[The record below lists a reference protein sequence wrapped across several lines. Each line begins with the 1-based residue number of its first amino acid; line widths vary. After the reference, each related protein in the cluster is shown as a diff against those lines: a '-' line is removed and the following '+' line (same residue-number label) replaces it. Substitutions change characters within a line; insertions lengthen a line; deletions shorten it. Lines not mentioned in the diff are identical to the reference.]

1 MRKLISLFTLILI
14 TSVTVGAQNITFKG
28 SAPGA
33 VVANER
39 FQVNYTI
46 QTAGETAR
54 DIRVP
59 DVDGLNQL
67 YGPVNTG
74 TSMSSYSSGGQ
85 TVVQMSTTY
94 TYTYLA
100 PATGS
105 FTIPPASIKV
115 GNSNYKSN
123 EIKID
128 VVASSNAIPKNNPQQ
143 NNNQGSGSSN
153 QASVGQDEIFMRM
166 HVSKRNVYEN
176 EGFLVTFKLYSR
188 YSNVGFSNMQFP
200 NFEGFITHEIEQ
212 AASKEWN
219 LEAHNNTQYY
229 TAILKQY
236 IVFPIKSGKVSIES
250 GKYEVEIAKR
260 VATNSISFFDPIFTT
275 QTVKRNLTTAAT
287 AIDVEPLPA
296 GKPASFTGAVGDYSM
311 KTTVTPEELKT
322 DEVVTVKV
330 SLSGS
335 GNIKFLKNPVVTF
348 PNDFDRL
355 DPKVSESAKTTTAG
369 VTGSKSI
376 EYYGLPRYP
385 GTYTIPNVEFSYF
398 DPKSKT
404 YKTLSSGSHTI
415 KVEQG
420 EGGATTGT
428 TIVSGTNKE
437 DVKYLGQDI
446 RHIKTGNVSFHK
458 GSYFWGSIGYWL
470 WFILPAVLFI
480 AFFIVNRKQ
489 AKQNANLAL
498 TRTKKANK
506 VAAKRLKL
514 ANKYLKEDNKD
525 AFYEEISK
533 AVWGYLGDKLNMP
546 AASLT
551 KDNVESELNGK
562 QVDETLI
569 KDFIN
574 ILNTAEFARFA
585 PSGGHEAMDE
595 LYRSAVKTIDKMEGT
610 IKK

>member
-1 MRKLISLFTLILI
+1 MRKLISLFALILI
-14 TSVTVGAQNITFKG
+14 TSVTVEAQNITFKG

-46 QTAGETAR
+46 QTSGETAR

-74 TSMSSYSSGGQ
+74 TSMSSFSSGGQ
-85 TVVQMSTTY
+85 TMVQMSTTY

-100 PATGS
+100 PATGT
-105 FTIPPASIKV
+105 FTIPPATIKV

-123 EIKID
+123 EIKIN
-128 VVASSNAIPKNNPQQ
+128 VVATSNAIPKNNPQQ
-143 NNNQGSGSSN
+143 NNNRQPESG
-153 QASVGQDEIFMRM
+153 QASVGQDEIFIRM

-176 EGFLVTFKLYSR
+176 EGFLVTFKLYSQ
-188 YSNVGFSNMQFP
+188 YQNVGFQNMQFP

-219 LEAHNNTQYY
+219 LEAYNNTRYF

-236 IVFPIKSGKVSIES
+236 VVFPIKSGKVSIGS
-250 GKYEVEIAKR
+250 GKYEIEIAKR
-260 VATNSISFFDPIFTT
+260 VATNSISFFDPVFTT
-275 QTVKRNLTTAAT
+275 QTVKRNLTTAST
-287 AIDVEPLPA
+287 TIDVQPLPA

-311 KTTVTPEELKT
+311 KTTVAPEELKT
-322 DEVVTVKV
+322 DEVVTVKI
-330 SLSGS
+330 SINGS

-348 PNDFDRL
+348 PNDFDVL
-355 DPKVSESAKTTTAG
+355 EPKVSESSKTTTAG

-398 DPKSKT
+398 DLKSKT
-404 YKTLSSGSHTI
+404 YKTLSSGSHSI

-420 EGGATTGT
+420 EGGTTAGT
-428 TIVSGTNKE
+428 TIISGTNKE

-446 RHIKTGNVSFHK
+446 RHIKTGNISFHK

-470 WFILPAVLFI
+470 WFIIPTILFI
-480 AFFIVNRKQ
+480 AFFIINRNQ

-514 ANKYLKEDNKD
+514 ANKYLKENNKD
-525 AFYEEISK
+525 SFYEEISK

-546 AASLT
+546 AAALT
-551 KDNVESELNGK
+551 KDNVESELSDKLVNE
-562 QVDETLI
+562 DLI
-569 KDFIN
+569 KDFIE

-595 LYRSAVKTIDKMEGT
+595 LYRTAVKAIDKMEGT